1 MRDRWIVWIILFTF
15 YVLLTSFFHYLFIS
29 IANWK
34 IWVILLLITL
44 FLFLNNNEDWQERFL
59 NWTVFVGALVVLLTD
74 NLFVLYLGLE
84 LQTFPIFILISKN
97 RLWLKSSEAGL
108 KYFILGALSSGIFL
122 LGTSLL
128 FSKGSSLSINECG
141 NNFYSNNLVFSI
153 SWLMVIL
160 PLFFKVGLAPLHF
173 WVPDIY
179 EGSNWRTIGIL
190 STISKLSVIY
200 FIFQI
205 QSVTKLLIISASIS
219 IIIGVLGALNQTKLK
234 RLLGYSGITHIG
246 FLTLLFASL
255 TSQYLLLPN
264 FYIFVYMIGL
274 VALIFSLIQL
284 NLTKDSYLIELQN
297 RQRNQLENIILII
310 LILSLAG
317 IPPLS
322 GFVSKWLLFVSLLDT
337 NYIFICVL
345 CVIFSFI
352 GAAYYLRLIKII
364 YFERNLFFNSWK
376 RIFSINRISE
386 GLYILAPVIYLSSFI
401 IIKPTPIFFF
411 ISSFINF

>member
-1 MRDRWIVWIILFTF
+1 MQDKWIILFVASVAF
-15 YVLLTSFFHYLFIS
+15 IFFQSSYYHLLINLSS
-29 IANWK
+29 WK
-34 IWVILLLITL
+34 IWVILLLIII
-44 FLFLNNNEDWQERFL
+44 FLFLNSNKDWQERFL
-59 NWTVFVGALVVLLTD
+59 NWTVFGGALVVILTD

-122 LGTSLL
+122 LGTTLIFSQGLSLD
-128 FSKGSSLSINECG
+128 IYEYRNY
-141 NNFYSNNLVFSI
+141 NYNNLLSNL
-153 SWLMVIL
+153 SWSMIIL

-219 IIIGVLGALNQTKLK
+219 VIIGVLGALNQTKMK

-246 FLTLLFASL
+246 FLILLFSSI

-264 FYIFVYMIGL
+264 FYIFVYMTTLI
-274 VALIFSLIQL
+274 ALIFSMIQL
-284 NLTKDSYLIELQN
+284 NLTKDSYLVELQN
-297 RQRNQLENIILII
+297 RQKNQLENVVIMV

-317 IPPLS
+317 IPPLT
-322 GFVSKWLLFVSLLDT
+322 GFISKWLLLISLLDT
-337 NYIFICVL
+337 SYIFLCVL

-352 GAAYYLRLIKII
+352 GAAYYLRLIKVI
-364 YFERNLFFNSWK
+364 YFERNLFFNSW
-376 RIFSINRISE
+376 RRVFSVNKFSE
-386 GLYILAPVIYLSSFI
+386 GLYLLCPIIYLSSLV
-401 IIKPTPIFFF
+401 IIKPTPIFIF